1 MGKKQ
6 TARDQLDDVFEIEQG
21 QVYARSLG
29 PRGNH
34 QHEVEFID
42 GEKKLVTLP
51 PRFRN
56 VVWLKRGH
64 YVIVD
69 PTVGISEKVGG
80 EIVQVLFPKN
90 IKDLKAAGKWP
101 EEFSD
106 SKSEPLQQQQQQPAS
121 TKKDMDQD
129 QDEDEDDQD
138 DLFVNNNRPVMSD
151 TDSSS
156 DEEED

>member
-1 MGKKQ
+1 MGRKQ
-6 TARDQLDDVFEIEQG
+6 TTIDQLENDFEIEQD

-69 PTVGISEKVGG
+69 PTVGVSEKVAG
-80 EIVQVLFPKN
+80 EIVHVLFPKN
-90 IKDLKAAGKWP
+90 IKDLKDKGKWP
-101 EEFSD
+101 EEFSVPKTESTDLPKSLNED
-106 SKSEPLQQQQQQPAS
+106 S
-121 TKKDMDQD
+121 
-129 QDEDEDDQD
+129 DEEDQD

-156 DEEED
+156 EEDDE

>member
-6 TARDQLDDVFEIEQG
+6 TARDQLDNNFEIKQG
-21 QVYARSLG
+21 QVYARSMG
-29 PRGNH
+29 PRGNQ

-56 VVWLKRGH
+56 LVWLKRGH

-69 PTVGISEKVGG
+69 PTVGVSEKVAG
-80 EIVQVLFPKN
+80 EIVSVLFPKN

-106 SKSEPLQQQQQQPAS
+106 SRREPTVPP
-121 TKKDMDQD
+121 KNVNGDD
-129 QDEDEDDQD
+129 DEEEYQD

-151 TDSSS
+151 TDCSS
-156 DEEED
+156 EEEDE

>member
-6 TARDQLDDVFEIEQG
+6 TSRNQLDDDFEIEGNQT
-21 QVYARSLG
+21 YARALG

-42 GEKKLVTLP
+42 GSKKLVTLP
-51 PRFRN
+51 PKYRN

-69 PTVGISEKVGG
+69 PSVGVTEKVAG
-80 EIVQVLFPKN
+80 EIVYVLFPKN

-101 EEFSD
+101 SEFS
-106 SKSEPLQQQQQQPAS
+106 EPAPAVE
-121 TKKDMDQD
+121 KIEK
-129 QDEDEDDQD
+129 EDDSDD
-138 DLFVNNNRPVMSD
+138 DLFVNNNRPIMSD
-151 TDSSS
+151 TESESS
-156 DEEED
+156 EEEDA

>member
-6 TARDQLDDVFEIEQG
+6 TARDQLDDDFEIEQG

-56 VVWLKRGH
+56 VVWLKRGNFFFLTIAYMDFLLIMNPGH

-80 EIVQVLFPKN
+80 EIVQVLFPKH
-90 IKDLKAAGKWP
+90 IKDLKAAGKW
-101 EEFSD
+101 
-106 SKSEPLQQQQQQPAS
+106 
-121 TKKDMDQD
+121 
-129 QDEDEDDQD
+129 
-138 DLFVNNNRPVMSD
+138 
-151 TDSSS
+151 
-156 DEEED
+156 

>member
-6 TARDQLDDVFEIEQG
+6 TARDQLDDDFEIEQG

-56 VVWLKRGH
+56 VVWLKRGKNLQLTLADPYNVNEHILGH

-69 PTVGISEKVGG
+69 PTVGISEKVAG

-90 IKDLKAAGKWP
+90 IKDLKAAGKW
-101 EEFSD
+101 
-106 SKSEPLQQQQQQPAS
+106 
-121 TKKDMDQD
+121 
-129 QDEDEDDQD
+129 
-138 DLFVNNNRPVMSD
+138 
-151 TDSSS
+151 
-156 DEEED
+156 

>member
-6 TARDQLDDVFEIEQG
+6 TTRNQLDDDFEIEG
-21 QVYARSLG
+21 QQRYARALG

-34 QHEVEFID
+34 QHEVEFTD
-42 GEKKLVTLP
+42 GSKTLVTLP
-51 PRFRN
+51 PRYRN
-56 VVWLKRGH
+56 VVWVKRGH

-69 PTVGISEKVGG
+69 PTVGVSEKVGG
-80 EIVQVLFPKN
+80 EIVHVLFPKH

-101 EEFSD
+101 SEFSD
-106 SKSEPLQQQQQQPAS
+106 QKGEEEGESE
-121 TKKDMDQD
+121 
-129 QDEDEDDQD
+129 D

-156 DEEED
+156 SEEED

>member
-6 TARDQLDDVFEIEQG
+6 TTRDQLDQSFEIQG
-21 QVYARSLG
+21 QQQYAKALG

-34 QHEVEFID
+34 QHEVELAD
-42 GEKKLVTLP
+42 GTKTLVTLP

-64 YVIVD
+64 YVIID
-69 PTVGISEKVGG
+69 PTVGVSEKVGG
-80 EIVQVLFPKN
+80 EIVHVLFLKN

-101 EEFSD
+101 TAFSESSPMTQNEEEEEEENSD
-106 SKSEPLQQQQQQPAS
+106 
-121 TKKDMDQD
+121 
-129 QDEDEDDQD
+129 D

-151 TDSSS
+151 TDPSS
-156 DEEED
+156 EEED

>member
-6 TARDQLDDVFEIEQG
+6 TARDQLDDNFEIEQG

-80 EIVQVLFPKN
+80 EIVQVLFPKH

-106 SKSEPLQQQQQQPAS
+106 PKTEPVQQQPL
-121 TKKDMDQD
+121 TKNDMD
-129 QDEDEDDQD
+129 QDEDEEDDED

-156 DEEED
+156 EEED

>member
-1 MGKKQ
+1 MEGNLSLKARHIQSTKIFIVFFSLLIKMGKKQ
-6 TARDQLDDVFEIEQG
+6 TARDQLDDDFEIEQG

-56 VVWLKRGH
+56 IEWLKRGKNLHLNLADPYNVNKRILGH

-69 PTVGISEKVGG
+69 PTVGISEKVAG

-90 IKDLKAAGKWP
+90 IKDLKAAGKW
-101 EEFSD
+101 
-106 SKSEPLQQQQQQPAS
+106 
-121 TKKDMDQD
+121 
-129 QDEDEDDQD
+129 
-138 DLFVNNNRPVMSD
+138 
-151 TDSSS
+151 
-156 DEEED
+156 